1 MAGRSALL
9 QSLLAPGQTAPRGP
23 APRGRALLRDA
34 TTMGPER
41 SAVLEI
47 LAQIG
52 AHEGPFAVRAQEIL
66 ELASNVGR
74 LLSDIVSLGAT
85 TIQQYENLV
94 ESSYG
99 VQHDAEL
106 LTALYTQR
114 AAAEN
119 ATRFVSPTAA
129 LTPVPKSKSVARL
142 APVAGLLGR
151 IDDLRQNE
159 AAEAQV

>member
-1 MAGRSALL
+1 MYI
-9 QSLLAPGQTAPRGP
+9 
-23 APRGRALLRDA
+23 
-34 TTMGPER
+34 
-41 SAVLEI
+41 I
-47 LAQIG
+47 L
-52 AHEGPFAVRAQEIL
+52 
-66 ELASNVGR
+66 

-119 ATRFVSPTAA
+119 AIRFVSPTAA